1 MNTPTQQGVTLIVLA
16 AGNGERFRAAGGKQG
31 KLHSPFTTQRGTY
44 TVLEHVLH
52 AVKASGLAWHVVEP
66 AHTQH
71 LSIQG
76 MGSSIATGIA
86 ATANAKGWLILPADL
101 PLIQPETLCRLA
113 SALSD
118 HDVVAPIV
126 EGERGHPVG
135 FSKICQSDLLA
146 LQGDQGARHIIGK
159 YGLHLIECEDAGCI
173 LDVDTPEALAT
184 AQHIAL
190 SASPKT

>member
-1 MNTPTQQGVTLIVLA
+1 M
-16 AGNGERFRAAGGKQG
+16 
-31 KLHSPFTTQRGTY
+31 
-44 TVLEHVLH
+44 EHVLH

-71 LSIQG
+71 LSVQG
-76 MGSSIATGIA
+76 MGSSIATGVA
-86 ATANAKGWLILPADL
+86 ATKSAKAWLILPADL

-113 SALSD
+113 SALSH
-118 HDVVAPIV
+118 HDVVAPLAQ
-126 EGERGHPVG
+126 GERGHPVG
-135 FSKICQSDLLA
+135 FSKICQPDLLA

-184 AQHIAL
+184 AQNIAL
-190 SASPKT
+190 SASPKA